1 MRSLSERRF
10 RPYNIRVMTSVVNSV
25 ASTAN
30 ATNLPLMVSRRSVRS
45 ERVIFSQMFTE
56 ATTFTF
62 MAQTTIDGRLE
73 ASRTTT
79 CEVGRGS
86 PESLW
91 YLTRKLRR
99 LHPPYRGTASQMA
112 RRFFSLPIEPVREFH
127 QEPVVGPQ
135 IEQLVHVATEAARP
149 LDPRGPLAT
158 LTPHDEQG
166 RPRPVLP
173 AEHDIR
179 AELLEVEAG
188 SGGGSCRR
196 RGGGA
201 SGDWLAS
208 VTAARNGHPRSMK
221 SRGGFLV
228 G

>member
-1 MRSLSERRF
+1 MAGLKQAAQRLVKWVAARRSLHGISLGNSGGFIHPTEERRAKWLA
-10 RPYNIRVMTSVVNSV
+10 V
-25 ASTAN
+25 
-30 ATNLPLMVSRRSVRS
+30 
-45 ERVIFSQMFTE
+45 
-56 ATTFTF
+56 
-62 MAQTTIDGRLE
+62 
-73 ASRTTT
+73 
-79 CEVGRGS
+79 
-86 PESLW
+86 
-91 YLTRKLRR
+91 
-99 LHPPYRGTASQMA
+99 
-112 RRFFSLPIEPVREFH
+112 FFSLPIEPVREFH

-135 IEQLVHVATEAARP
+135 IEQVVHVATEAARP

-208 VTAARNGHPRSMK
+208 VTAARSGHPRSMK
-221 SRGGFLV
+221 SPGWFPRWMTEP
-228 G
+228 